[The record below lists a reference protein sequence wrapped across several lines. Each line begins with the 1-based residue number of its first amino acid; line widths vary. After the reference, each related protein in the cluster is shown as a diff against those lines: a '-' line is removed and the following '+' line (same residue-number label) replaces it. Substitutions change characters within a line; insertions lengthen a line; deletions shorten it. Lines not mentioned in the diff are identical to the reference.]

1 MPSKIKN
8 IFSLNYCT
16 LPISL
21 YLYQNI
27 HSIFVSHILCPA
39 YLQNRDRAE
48 GGAEGALAPPLLFFK
63 NKNQLNKK
71 YFNKKFSFT
80 HFSLAPPL
88 VNLLCGPCRN
98 GRVEYGPILV
108 TRVMYPCVET
118 TKLKRKKEQFQIYQ
132 AKSKFLDACLA
143 TRQSFHSLR
152 LQQFQLARN
161 KHRESSKYMNCV
173 FSGELMDL
181 FHLLRIQNYSKLDY
195 LLRFQVCNN
204 IPSKN

>member
-39 YLQNRDRAE
+39 YLSNRDREE
-48 GGAEGALAPPLLFFK
+48 GGADGALAPPPPLFCK
-63 NKNQLNKK
+63 NKNQL
-71 YFNKKFSFT
+71 NKKFSFT

-88 VNLLCGPCRN
+88 ENLLCGPCRN
-98 GRVEYGPILV
+98 GRVEYGTILV

-132 AKSKFLDACLA
+132 AKSKFPFIAFAAILVS
-143 TRQSFHSLR
+143 Q
-152 LQQFQLARN
+152 
-161 KHRESSKYMNCV
+161 K
-173 FSGELMDL
+173 
-181 FHLLRIQNYSKLDY
+181 
-195 LLRFQVCNN
+195 
-204 IPSKN
+204 